1 MRGER
6 GSSGSSATTARVY
19 GQLDLACEEF
29 FTNVCSYAYPDATDE
44 NPGIVRIQFEYSP
57 APPSLTVQIADDGVP
72 YNPLA
77 KEDAATVD
85 EYSDVSDIPIG
96 GLGIM
101 LAKQNVDEM
110 TYERV
115 DGKSNVLT
123 FKKSW

>member
-1 MRGER
+1 M
-6 GSSGSSATTARVY
+6 
-19 GQLDLACEEF
+19 
-29 FTNVCSYAYPDATDE
+29 
-44 NPGIVRIQFEYSP
+44 
-57 APPSLTVQIADDGVP
+57 P

>member
-1 MRGER
+1 M
-6 GSSGSSATTARVY
+6 
-19 GQLDLACEEF
+19 
-29 FTNVCSYAYPDATDE
+29 
-44 NPGIVRIQFEYSP
+44 
-57 APPSLTVQIADDGVP
+57 P
-72 YNPLA
+72 YNPLT

-115 DGKSNVLT
+115 GNSNVLT
-123 FKKSW
+123 SKKSW